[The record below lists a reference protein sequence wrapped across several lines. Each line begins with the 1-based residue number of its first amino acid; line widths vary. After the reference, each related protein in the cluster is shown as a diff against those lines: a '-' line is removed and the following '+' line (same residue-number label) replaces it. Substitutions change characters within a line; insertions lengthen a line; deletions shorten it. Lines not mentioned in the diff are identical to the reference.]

1 MMKELRQY
9 KLIVLDAEHVA
20 EASFTPAGA
29 GSADT
34 ALTPH
39 FTQTGVGK
47 RLTDLRSHYRPQMA
61 LVACA
66 PQVGLRLWLEESG
79 RAVPSDYPTLAVT
92 QERLTRVAQ
101 QLGIYPEMVFLSLAH
116 KLNPNQWMPVPSS
129 HLGDLRFSRNWP
141 LPRPGMLLQAMSQA
155 GVKPAQTLFVGHSL
169 LGRQAA
175 QESKVEFVTG
185 AEFYLPQETSPLF
198 SGVWAY
204 A

>member
-1 MMKELRQY
+1 MMKELKHY

-29 GSADT
+29 GMADIT
-34 ALTPH
+34 LTPN
-39 FTQTGVGK
+39 FTQTNVGK
-47 RLTDLRSHYRPQMA
+47 RLAHLRSHHRPQMA

-66 PQVGLRLWLEESG
+66 PQVGLRLWLEETG
-79 RAVPSDYPTLAVT
+79 RAVPAEYPTLATT
-92 QERLTRVAQ
+92 QERLVKVAQ

-129 HLGDLRFSRNWP
+129 YLGDLRFSRNWP
-141 LPRPGMLLQAMSQA
+141 LPRPGMLLQAMNQA
-155 GVKPAQTLFVGHSL
+155 GVKPDQVLFVGHNL

-175 QESKVEFVTG
+175 GEAKADFVTG

-198 SGVWAY
+198 SGAWAY